1 MTLRNVF
8 TFLLFS
14 VFFVPLI
21 PHPVGIILL
30 LDNLTIPCLSL
41 YMDGSA
47 HSLPGEVL
55 PGQHILGK
63 RDPGLEIPHCQAQVS
78 YFSWVRRA

>member
-14 VFFVPLI
+14 VFFVRLI
-21 PHPVGIILL
+21 PHPVGIIVL

-47 HSLPGEVL
+47 HSLPREVL

-63 RDPGLEIPHCQAQVS
+63 RDPGLEIPHRQAQVS
-78 YFSWVRRA
+78 